1 MVHTCSTTGG
11 HRVGCSKWHPSKA
24 AGSSATAAY
33 PWGTLQ
39 EDGRLRTPLAGCF
52 SILLGAMSIGR
63 RNGLLEDR
71 AEAEVGNGIFEVG
84 IQSLEGSH
92 VRVGDVF
99 HR

>member
-1 MVHTCSTTGG
+1 M
-11 HRVGCSKWHPSKA
+11 PFSKA
-24 AGSSATAAY
+24 AASEGPEAY
-33 PWGTLQ
+33 PLGYVEGLNDARTMLADFFNALLRATL
-39 EDGRLRTPLAGCF
+39 
-52 SILLGAMSIGR
+52 GR
-63 RNGLLEDR
+63 RDDLLEDR

>member
-1 MVHTCSTTGG
+1 MATFSPVLPRHAKTRRSAG
-11 HRVGCSKWHPSKA
+11 KA
-24 AGSSATAAY
+24 AGSSATEAY

-39 EDGRLRTPLAGCF
+39 GDGRLRTPLGSIF
-52 SILLGAMSIGR
+52 SILLRTRSLGR
-63 RNGLLEDR
+63 REGLLEDR

-84 IQSLEGSH
+84 VQPFEGSH